1 MGVKIEQEVVVYIE
15 YLDMVVV
22 VVCYVYMIVWIYC
35 QVMGVI

>member
-22 VVCYVYMIVWIYC
+22 VVCYVYMVVWIYC
-35 QVMGVI
+35 

>member
-15 YLDMVVV
+15 YLDMMVV
-22 VVCYVYMIVWIYC
+22 VVCYVYMVVWIYC